1 MDKKSEHIYT
11 GLKIKKMNKAYR
23 KAIRKSSISKSVIPN
38 ENNDWWIYEK
48 VIKFFIRIILLI
60 STPRAV
66 WQNKSKTDE
75 LIDRTYSKFNA
86 KDSVFVSISLAF
98 YFLISFVPILTI
110 VVFLMNLLPETF
122 SKTFINEIM
131 HRIIPGAE
139 NVLSLNFKTGFSK
152 SANYTAIAFLLITST
167 WIGSSGWGRFIYL
180 QNYVYKHESLGN
192 FFLNRL
198 RGFFIV
204 IGISLYIFIM
214 ALFYVSFFNYINP
227 KISTNT
233 GKNIFFYISFD
244 IYLFIFLYIGFILI
258 YKLTP
263 SFKNPLTSVLPGV
276 LITTLPNLVF
286 ISVFGH
292 LISNGNYYKNYG
304 IVGAFIYLALFVS
317 SLSYFIFLG
326 IIINEAY
333 YKTYYS
339 SYTTAKRNFWII
351 KV

>member
-1 MDKKSEHIYT
+1 
-11 GLKIKKMNKAYR
+11 
-23 KAIRKSSISKSVIPN
+23 
-38 ENNDWWIYEK
+38 
-48 VIKFFIRIILLI
+48 
-60 STPRAV
+60 
-66 WQNKSKTDE
+66 
-75 LIDRTYSKFNA
+75 
-86 KDSVFVSISLAF
+86 
-98 YFLISFVPILTI
+98 
-110 VVFLMNLLPETF
+110 
-122 SKTFINEIM
+122 
-131 HRIIPGAE
+131 
-139 NVLSLNFKTGFSK
+139 
-152 SANYTAIAFLLITST
+152 
-167 WIGSSGWGRFIYL
+167 
-180 QNYVYKHESLGN
+180 
-192 FFLNRL
+192 
-198 RGFFIV
+198 
-204 IGISLYIFIM
+204 M

-227 KISTNT
+227 KITTNT

-339 SYTTAKRNFWII
+339 SYTTAKRNF
-351 KV
+351 